1 MTFASMARIL
11 YPLFTVAFLAIA
23 AAPTCAVHE
32 WTLPFDGGLV
42 MDQKAD
48 SAGNT
53 YALLSSASP
62 GVEVK
67 KFDTS
72 GQLLWTSSV
81 LDEYAEARLDFDAAG
96 NAYVLIMPSWPDTE
110 SVVTVKYDPFGR
122 LLWRARFTPDP
133 PWHADYPVLAV
144 DRATGVAYVTA
155 STQTFPTEEGAL
167 AIIKYAADGHQE
179 WKRSYRPDA
188 VSVGQASDDT
198 VVVTPDGGLAAL
210 ARLNLPDVDV
220 LLRYDAQGNLLWT
233 QSEPMNVMGGV
244 MEQIAVGVDS
254 AIYVGG
260 QNGVSK
266 YAPTGEPLWTAPCRH
281 LLDFQVD
288 LAGDV
293 YCTYGRVTTEKYGPS
308 GELLWSAGYV
318 VQAPGQTALTLDA
331 TGNAYMTVIVD
342 EEVVEPNIPPG
353 WMYRTVAI
361 ATVKYDPNGRQQW
374 VANHDPPSMGPRPA
388 MLDSAVDGQGGV
400 YVLAGGFVIKYA
412 QVEYGQPGG

>member
-1 MTFASMARIL
+1 MMTFTKMPRML
-11 YPLFTVAFLAIA
+11 YPLFAVAFFAVA

-32 WTLPFDGGLV
+32 WTLPFDAARV
-42 MDQKAD
+42 IDQKVD
-48 SAGNT
+48 PAGNV
-53 YALLSSASP
+53 YALLSSAP
-62 GVEVK
+62 HGVELQ

-72 GQLLWTSSV
+72 GRLLWTSPV

-96 NAYVLIMPSWPDTE
+96 DAYVLIMPSWPDTE

-179 WKRSYRPDA
+179 WMRSYRPDA

-210 ARLNLPDVDV
+210 ARLSLPDVDV

-266 YAPTGEPLWTAPCRH
+266 YAPTGELLWIAPCRVSH
-281 LLDFQVD
+281 VQVD
-288 LAGDV
+288 GAGNV
-293 YCTYGRVTTEKYGPS
+293 YCTEGAITRKYGPS
-308 GELLWSAGYV
+308 GEQLWSAQYV
-318 VQAPGQTALTLDA
+318 PPDGLRAGASALALDA
-331 TGNAYMTVIVD
+331 SGSAYVTMLLR
-342 EEVVEPNIPPG
+342 EEPVG
-353 WMYRTVAI
+353 WSYRTVALV
-361 ATVKYDPNGRQQW
+361 TVKYDADGTQQW
-374 VANHDPPSMGPRPA
+374 LAIHDPPPVESSPPIE
-388 MLDSAVDGQGGV
+388 DVTVDAQGRV
-400 YVLAGGFVIKYA
+400 YVLAGGIVIKYA